1 MPLLDIQALFCL
13 SSPEEAEAFARHY
26 GLAVT
31 DGTTVALTRVGYSL
45 AFPGTRDRDE
55 QDAPGNLQGESEL
68 TRSDFPLT
76 KLPFLTA
83 VVDSRPLWHW
93 VRHQTG
99 ALESTAWAIHIPR
112 RTGVQPP
119 LLALPAPRQGRAVFG
134 KPAAPAREPAAPAPT
149 KPALDL
155 DFRAAGRATAGTAV
169 QQTLPPPAAAAAGGS
184 TAAGFKFGTGAPA
197 FVFGAA
203 TQPLAAAAP
212 VVAPPVPAGPSAA
225 ELEEQERRRKRQQ
238 QQEEEAAAAEQRRQ
252 AEERRRQAEAAA
264 AAAERLRQ
272 QQQEAAARAAA
283 AAAEQARQD
292 RLRREEEA
300 RRQEQLRLA
309 AEAAR
314 RRREEEEAAAAAAR
328 AEQER
333 QRRAAAAASGRAA
346 VRRAAFRL
354 RVSRALRL
362 ARALVEERRRQD
374 RLRDSLLAC
383 SLQGGGAQRVKTRTF
398 SGIGGEVPSAEQQ
411 TPARLQDEPPST
423 KRQRTAEAAAAT
435 PAVAALALPVDVASL
450 LGPLLRR
457 RNPQSA
463 VLTFKAVLADP
474 GLEGGPGS
482 LLLSW
487 LRRKLTVDFDPLRP
501 PLAATRAAEER
512 GCRLLS
518 LYGRTPESQEAGGRT
533 VVVITEA
540 PQAAWTPGNAA
551 GASALLVPVS
561 EHQTLEELLRVAQ
574 GIAAG

>member
-45 AFPGTRDRDE
+45 AFPGTRDRDKR
-55 QDAPGNLQGESEL
+55 DVPGNLQGESEL

-93 VRHQTG
+93 VRHRTG

-119 LLALPAPRQGRAVFG
+119 LLALPTPAPRQGTAVFD
-134 KPAAPAREPAAPAPT
+134 KPAEPAAPAPT
-149 KPALDL
+149 KTALDL
-155 DFRAAGRATAGTAV
+155 DFRAAGRATAGPAV
-169 QQTLPPPAAAAAGGS
+169 QQTLTPPAAAAGGS
-184 TAAGFKFGTGAPA
+184 TAAGFKFGTPA

-212 VVAPPVPAGPSAA
+212 VVSPPVPAGPSAA

-238 QQEEEAAAAEQRRQ
+238 QQEEEEAAAAEQRRQ

-264 AAAERLRQ
+264 AAAERLR

-314 RRREEEEAAAAAAR
+314 RRREEEEAAAAAVR

-333 QRRAAAAASGRAA
+333 QRRAALAASGRAA

-354 RVSRALRL
+354 RVSRALRF

-383 SLQGGGAQRVKTRTF
+383 SLQGAQRVRTRTF
-398 SGIGGEVPSAEQQ
+398 SGIGGEVPAAEQQ
-411 TPARLQDEPPST
+411 APARPQDEPPST

-435 PAVAALALPVDVASL
+435 PAAAALALPVDVASL

-540 PQAAWTPGNAA
+540 PQSAWTPGNAA